1 MSIFS
6 NGFSRHFREHL
17 QQSPLAHR
25 FRRLADGTF
34 RRLMR
39 KPRTVT
45 ESPNLLPLLIQ
56 VLAAFS
62 KTDEQVL
69 EEEIDSS
76 LGFLRYDYPE
86 AVYSELR
93 KLFRQALNEQQ
104 DLTAMAQKLA
114 VELSAERKIMLG
126 VQLYDL
132 ISKAGMDQKQVVAY
146 YGFMAQ
152 LGMAAQAIDIVY
164 QLNAADEA
172 DKSIYQ
178 HGQSP
183 LESLTFGGNA
193 TADVKMKGLEGSE
206 RLVAFRYHDLIL
218 LKNQSSRG
226 IVVRGRPLGPGA
238 FCRVYAGQRIILG
251 EQVLTYQDLAY
262 YFNAKKNVSLTQ
274 VYLSIDSDDE
284 VEIEKVKNRESSLEI
299 IFGLKVQVRALRT
312 VDALLN
318 GVALRAGTL
327 VEASLDDK
335 IVFHNDSELPLSD
348 LRRRARALGGR
359 FQLKAYKSGY
369 LVSNNPSLLDHDDI
383 LLSPGTSGE
392 VLLKILCD
400 YENKVGRLEVL
411 QADRP
416 IFVGDQPVKGLVDLK
431 DGDTIRIDTGQVLRC
446 NFSERIV
453 EEERNIISSLELREI
468 THRFRRDQ
476 TGLDGINFTVRR
488 GEMVC
493 VMGASGS
500 GKSTL
505 LRCLAG
511 QQLPTEGEVLLNGQ
525 SLYAD
530 LEKLKTFV
538 AYIPQDDAFDDH
550 LTIEE
555 NMEFAAAIRSPHL
568 SSRDRSRRIE
578 GRLIE
583 LGLIERRSS
592 VVGSP
597 VKKRLSGGERKRLNI
612 GLDMISSADVF
623 LFDEPTSGLSS
634 KDSEH
639 VIEIIRSMAHN
650 KIVLVTLHQPT
661 SKLFQ
666 MFSKAMLLDKG
677 GRLVFYGTPGEMLGY
692 FAAAEHQQHF
702 GTELGGCPACGTTRP
717 EFIFDV
723 LETPLRDLSGDVIYE
738 ENTQGQ
744 LIPARRFSPDYWR
757 DKYESF
763 RLLQD
768 VKQVNLRKAAAP
780 PAEPIESALADRPR
794 RAIRWRDEW
803 TQFRTLWNRA
813 FISKLRNRGN
823 LFLTLLVPP
832 SLALLIG
839 WALYFTDDD
848 SGQYTFAS
856 AFHIPTYI
864 FIALL
869 VALFLA
875 LVNSVDDIIRDRVV
889 LYRERNLDVR
899 LGSYVAAKFGT
910 LVLFSAVQCALF
922 ILVGNYILE
931 ISGMFWPYFIFMLIT
946 AASGTSLG
954 LLISA
959 LVADSKTAA
968 NFVPLVLIPQLIF
981 GGALIKYED
990 MNKDLDAIY
999 SIKRW
1004 ISTHPREV
1012 AHPREDEKLT
1022 IPLISRFVATH
1033 YSYEAL
1039 IVAQARLNPLAA
1051 RQDLLQDQIDRNV
1064 SILQHDKMLFSW
1076 LKEWVVSVKKLPTSQ
1091 AERAPLVDRLKRDI
1105 ETIDAKDERSENEVE
1120 LRKEVVVL
1128 QKVLE
1133 SNSPVKI
1140 DGWLK
1145 DAGGKITKMAER
1157 DPGLS
1162 ARLEDLKDTLALLS
1176 GLESGSEAE
1185 IARRMKRVDK
1195 IIDGGPLDTAGLRS
1209 RTTGFTAERLFT
1221 NQKVNDL
1228 VSKAET
1234 EQNDYRRTDEKGRPQ
1249 LVNVFFGPQKR
1260 ALGVTLSVFAFNA
1273 LVLIGTSL
1281 FQLVIL
1287 YALLRRQ
1294 LRTRG
1299 I

>member
-1 MSIFS
+1 MKLLD
-6 NGFSRHFREHL
+6 NGLTSQLRDKFQAHPFG
-17 QQSPLAHR
+17 HR
-25 FRRLADGTF
+25 FRRIAQNVG
-34 RRLMR
+34 RRILR

-62 KTDEQVL
+62 KSGGGEVL

-104 DLTAMAQKLA
+104 DLNAMAQKLA
-114 VELSAERKIMLG
+114 SELTSERKIMLG

-132 ISKAGMDQKQVVAY
+132 ISKAGMDQQQVVAY

-164 QLNAADEA
+164 QLNASEDS
-172 DKSIYQ
+172 DKSVYQ
-178 HGQSP
+178 QGQSP
-183 LESLTFGGNA
+183 LESLTFGGNGV
-193 TADVKMKGLEGSE
+193 ADVKLKGLIGDE
-206 RLVAFRYHDLIL
+206 RLVAFRYHELIL
-218 LKNQSSRG
+218 LKNQSSKG

-238 FCRVYAGQRIILG
+238 FCRIYSGQRIVLG

-274 VYLSIDSDDE
+274 VYLSINSEDE
-284 VEIEKVKNRESSLEI
+284 VQLEKIRTRECVLEVK
-299 IFGLKVQVRALRT
+299 FGLKVQVRALRN

-318 GVALRAGTL
+318 GVALRAGTS
-327 VEASLDDK
+327 VEATLDDK
-335 IVFHNDSELPLSD
+335 IIFHNDSELPLSD

-369 LVSNNPSLLDHDDI
+369 LVSNNPSLLDVDDI

-400 YENKVGRLEVL
+400 YEHKVGRLEVL

-416 IFVGDQPVKGLVDLK
+416 ILVGETPVRYTHALK

-446 NFSERIV
+446 NFSERII
-453 EEERNIISSLELREI
+453 EEERNIISSLELRDV
-468 THRFRRDQ
+468 THRFRRSE
-476 TGLDGINFTVRR
+476 TSLDGISFAVGR

-505 LRCLAG
+505 LRAIAG
-511 QQLPTEGEVLLNGQ
+511 QLQPTQGEILLNGQ
-525 SLYAD
+525 SLYENLDA
-530 LEKLKTFV
+530 LKRFL

-555 NMEFAAAIRSPHL
+555 NLEFAAAIRSPHL
-568 SSRDRSRRIE
+568 STRDRSRRIE

-583 LGLIERRSS
+583 LGLVERRGS
-592 VVGSP
+592 VVGSA

-650 KIVLVTLHQPT
+650 KIVLVTIHQPT

-666 MFSKAMLLDKG
+666 MFSKAVLLDKG
-677 GRLVFYGTPGEMLGY
+677 GRLVFYGTPSEMLSY

-723 LETPLRDLSGDVIYE
+723 LETPLRDLSGDIIFE
-738 ENTQGQ
+738 ENSQGQ
-744 LIPARRFSPDYWR
+744 FVPARRFSADYWR

-768 VKQVNLRKAAAP
+768 VKQVSVRKQP
-780 PAEPIESALADRPR
+780 PVPVPVEPTVRARDR
-794 RAIRWRDEW
+794 IRWRDEW
-803 TQFRTLWNRA
+803 TQLRTLLRRA

-823 LFLTLLVPP
+823 LVLTLLVPP
-832 SLALLIG
+832 LLAALVA
-839 WALYFTDDD
+839 WALYFTDDQ
-848 SGQYTFAS
+848 SGQYDFAS

-864 FIALL
+864 FISLL

-875 LVNSVDDIIRDRVV
+875 LMNSVDDIIRDRVV
-889 LYRERNLDVR
+889 LHRERNLDVR
-899 LGSYVAAKFGT
+899 LPYYVFAKFTT
-910 LVLFSAVQCALF
+910 LALFSAVQCALF
-922 ILVGNYILE
+922 VLIGNAVLE
-931 ISGMFWPYFIFMLIT
+931 IRGMFWPYFIFMFVT

-954 LLISA
+954 LLISS
-959 LVADSKTAA
+959 VVGDSKTAA

-981 GGALIKYED
+981 GGALIKYEE

-999 SIKRW
+999 TFHRW
-1004 ISTHPREV
+1004 FSTNPNLAAARERRDATLQV
-1012 AHPREDEKLT
+1012 
-1022 IPLISRFVATH
+1022 PLISRFVATH
-1033 YSYEAL
+1033 YSYEAV
-1039 IVAQARLNPLAA
+1039 IVAQAKLNPLSI
-1051 RQDLLQDQIDRNV
+1051 RQDRLQRQIDAIV
-1064 SILQHDKMLFSW
+1064 AK
-1076 LKEWVVSVKKLPTSQ
+1076 P
-1091 AERAPLVDRLKRDI
+1091 DRG
-1105 ETIDAKDERSENEVE
+1105 DAD
-1120 LRKEVVVL
+1120 
-1128 QKVLE
+1128 
-1133 SNSPVKI
+1133 
-1140 DGWLK
+1140 
-1145 DAGGKITKMAER
+1145 TT
-1157 DPGLS
+1157 
-1162 ARLEDLKDTLALLS
+1162 RLEDLKDTLALLS
-1176 GLESGSEAE
+1176 GLEAGSVRE
-1185 IARRMKRVDK
+1185 IERRLRRVDAV
-1195 IIDGGPLDTAGLRS
+1195 LAGKSLQEAGSLRS
-1209 RTTGFTAERLFT
+1209 RSAGVTAERLYT
-1221 NQKVNDL
+1221 NQKVTDL

-1234 EQNDYRRTDEKGRPQ
+1234 EQSDYRRDKH
-1249 LVNVFFGPQKR
+1249 VNAFFGPVKR
-1260 ALGVTLSVFAFNA
+1260 YLGVTMSIFTYNSAV
-1273 LVLIGTSL
+1273 
-1281 FQLVIL
+1281 LVISSLLLLVVL
-1287 YALLRRQ
+1287 YTILVRQ
-1294 LRTRG
+1294 LRPRRL
-1299 I
+1299 